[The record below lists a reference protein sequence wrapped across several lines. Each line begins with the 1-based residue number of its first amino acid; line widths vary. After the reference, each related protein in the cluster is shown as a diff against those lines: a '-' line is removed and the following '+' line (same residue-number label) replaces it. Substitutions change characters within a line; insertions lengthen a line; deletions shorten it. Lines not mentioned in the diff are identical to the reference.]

1 MSSTRSIWKKAFA
14 ASQQLKGQKIVS
26 NNALLDSIPQIA
38 SVSANNLSRRN
49 AHFTFNPDPTDTSKG
64 KIEMKLLPISISFY
78 ILHYSLCICD
88 GV

>member
-26 NNALLDSIPQIA
+26 HNALLDSIPQIA
-38 SVSANNLSRRN
+38 SISANNLSRRN

-64 KIEMKLLPISISFY
+64 KIERYRQKRIQISF
-78 ILHYSLCICD
+78 
-88 GV
+88 